1 PVLNTS
7 TPPPARPSRWPS
19 PGTTAGSSH
28 TARGICPR
36 RCPVWT
42 RPSTGT
48 GSLPCRCSSSP
59 PTGAPC
65 CWLPGCP
72 LTPWPRRTPRRVTAL
87 ARAQGWLAEALRA
100 GAAGD
105 RRRLLAACGR
115 GLDILDEHQVTL
127 GASELRAQATAHG
140 AELAAL
146 AQRAALGT
154 GRPRLMLSW
163 SERWRA
169 TAHAIPAARPADD
182 ADLQADLTGLRDVT

>member
-1 PVLNTS
+1 M
-7 TPPPARPSRWPS
+7 
-19 PGTTAGSSH
+19 
-28 TARGICPR
+28 
-36 RCPVWT
+36 
-42 RPSTGT
+42 
-48 GSLPCRCSSSP
+48 
-59 PTGAPC
+59 
-65 CWLPGCP
+65 
-72 LTPWPRRTPRRVTAL
+72 TAL

-100 GAAGD
+100 DAAGD

-115 GLDILDEHQVTL
+115 GLAILDEHQVTL

-169 TAHAIPAARPADD
+169 TAHAVPAARPADD
-182 ADLQADLTGLRDVT
+182 ARSPGRPDRAPRRDQPPGPGPGQR